1 MDNSRR
7 QNQRFSITQ
16 LLTIPL
22 INLMVGVL
30 ATPVVNAD
38 TLVTNEYQISSSL
51 AYETTPALGNK
62 RGV

>member
-1 MDNSRR
+1 MQIR
-7 QNQRFSITQ
+7 QPFIFSA
-16 LLTIPL
+16 LYL
-22 INLMVGVL
+22 ILSAPIGAAVGVL

-62 RGV
+62 GGV